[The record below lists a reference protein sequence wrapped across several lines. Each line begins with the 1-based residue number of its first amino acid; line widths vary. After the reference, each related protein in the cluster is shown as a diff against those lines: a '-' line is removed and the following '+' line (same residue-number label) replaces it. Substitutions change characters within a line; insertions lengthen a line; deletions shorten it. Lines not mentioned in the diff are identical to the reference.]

1 MHLYTITFQR
11 PDGTRFET
19 DYAGLDHV
27 HASTAAKVV
36 LSCLGENDL
45 TVVGYTRA

>member
-1 MHLYTITFQR
+1 MHIYTITFQR
-11 PDGTRFET
+11 TDGTRFET
-19 DYAGLDHV
+19 DYAGYDFI